1 MSDDKQIYD
10 LKNQYKTTV
19 YPNTRRRILDILVVY
34 GPKAIN
40 HINELLSLTVDSDV
54 KAYGL
59 DLIQK
64 IREK

>member
-19 YPNTRRRILDILVVY
+19 YPNTRRRILDTLAVY

-40 HINELLSLTVDSDV
+40 HINELLPLTVDPDV
-54 KAYGL
+54 KAYWL

-64 IREK
+64 IRET